1 MAHELASTNGKTS
14 MAYFGETPWHR
25 LGTKLDEPATAAI
38 AINAAGLNYDADLV
52 PIYTVSGTPVPQR
65 RAVVRSDSRESWGSL
80 ASPMCLYKIEM
91 PSGSSIHS
99 SATAN

>member
-38 AINAAGLNYDADLV
+38 AMNAAGLNYDADLV
-52 PIYTVSGTPVPQR
+52 PIYTVSGTPVPHR
-65 RAVVRSDSRESWGSL
+65 RGAWEAWGHAQLRHGSL
-80 ASPMCLYKIEM
+80 VAEPGT
-91 PSGSSIHS
+91 PV
-99 SATAN
+99 N